1 MWEIIEILNQKLV
14 TSDERGKRLDSEP
27 NYHSQKNFL
36 ENLMAIEM
44 KKIRLKMAK
53 PLYLGMPIL
62 HISKTLM
69 YEF

>member
-14 TSDERGKRLDSEP
+14 TSDERGKQLDSEP
-27 NYHSQKNFL
+27 NYHSHKIFL

-53 PLYLGMPIL
+53 SLYLGMAIL
-62 HISKTLM
+62 DISKMLM